1 MKFIL
6 TTFFVLI
13 LSVWSIAQEL
23 NCTVNVMSP
32 QVQNTERRIF
42 ETLQKDIREF
52 MNSRQWT
59 SDVFKL
65 EERIDCSI
73 LITVT
78 ERLST
83 DRFKATLQV
92 QSSRPAYMTSYN
104 STLLNVN
111 DQDFTFQYVENQ
123 PIQFQ
128 ENQHTN
134 NLSSVLAFY
143 AYMIIGLDYDSYSPK
158 GGEPYFQKALQVVN
172 NAQNEPE
179 RGWKAFEGSRNRYWL
194 IENMLNAR
202 YEEFRQVI
210 YDYHRKGLD
219 IMQSDVQGG
228 RTVIADCIPKLKRI
242 RLDQPNSYLLTAFF
256 TAKTDELINIFKE
269 AFPDVKQRVATDLM
283 QMDPANA
290 NKYQAI
296 VKS

>member
-219 IMQSDVQGG
+219 VMQSDVQGG